1 MKNFEWKL
9 ACSNCGF
16 EFEILFDERAAEE
29 EKSILRRCPCG
40 CEMTIEEEK
49 SWESEETEE

>member
-16 EFEILFDERAAEE
+16 EFEILFDERATEE

-49 SWESEETEE
+49 SWESEETE